1 MSEATEIE
9 AQENFSKFSLKQKRL
24 TVTVSQLCL
33 KLDVLGLLTLK
44 QECLNESKAVLRTR
58 NCSRCYKVVS
68 TAISSIEKC
77 PLGKKLI

>member
-24 TVTVSQLCL
+24 TVTVSQLWL

-44 QECLNESKAVLRTR
+44 FERLNEPKA
-58 NCSRCYKVVS
+58 
-68 TAISSIEKC
+68 A
-77 PLGKKLI
+77 